1 MEVGVALRSRSQVRL
16 EIPWGA
22 LFGCASALSGVGWRV
37 EREAREG
44 RVKAQQSSW

>member
-1 MEVGVALRSRSQVRL
+1 MEDGVALRSRSQVWL

-22 LFGCASALSGVGWRV
+22 LFGCASAPSGVGRRV

-44 RVKAQQSSW
+44 RGESLNS

>member
-16 EIPWGA
+16 EIPWGV

-44 RVKAQQSSW
+44 RVKAQQSYW